1 MKIKHAALSC
11 LSLFMDFQR
20 MMTNASKVILEL
32 NNYKTPVKGR
42 N

>member
-20 MMTNASKVILEL
+20 MMTKAWKVMLEL
-32 NNYKTPVKGR
+32 NNYKTPVKHR
-42 N
+42 K

>member
-20 MMTNASKVILEL
+20 MNASKVILGL